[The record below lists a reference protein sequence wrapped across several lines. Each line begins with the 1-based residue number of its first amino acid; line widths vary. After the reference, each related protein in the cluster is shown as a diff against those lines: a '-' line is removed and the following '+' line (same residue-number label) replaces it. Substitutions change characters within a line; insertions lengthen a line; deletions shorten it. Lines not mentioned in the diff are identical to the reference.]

1 MIIQKMKVRDSG
13 MPEEKI
19 WNDFFNT
26 DLLLSELNID
36 SQIVDIVEIGSG
48 YGTFTIPTAKPIRG
62 KLYAFDIE
70 EEMIDNLNRKI
81 QNHQIDNIRLEKR
94 DILAHTTGLPENSI
108 DYVMLFNILHH
119 ELPLEFINEA
129 YRILKPKGRIGI
141 IHWRSDVSTPRGPD
155 LNIRPK
161 PEKIVNWFD
170 KHKFHIDKQAF
181 IIEPY
186 HFGLIISK
194 NITP

>member
-1 MIIQKMKVRDSG
+1 
-13 MPEEKI
+13 MPEETK

-36 SQIVDIVEIGSG
+36 SQITDLVEIGSG
-48 YGTFTIPTAKPIRG
+48 YGTFTIPTAKLIQG

-70 EEMIDNLNRKI
+70 EEMIQSLNQKI
-81 QNHQIDNIRLEKR
+81 RNQQIDNIQLEKR

-119 ELPLEFINEA
+119 DLPLDFINEA
-129 YRILKPKGRIGI
+129 YRILKPDGKIGI
-141 IHWRSDVSTPRGPD
+141 IHWRSDITTPRGPD

-161 PEKIVNWFD
+161 PEQIIDWID
-170 KHKFHIDKQAF
+170 KHKFRTEKQPF

-194 NITP
+194 I